1 MLKRT
6 TFPPGIK
13 SSVRPSHD
21 RVTALASVA
30 SIYSPPSSP
39 PGKWKVLRSSLPD
52 KPRKNVCPKDE
63 NIVSKNPA
71 PIHRVLSRM
80 KKEIIACKI
89 KHGVAVMGLPL

>member
-52 KPRKNVCPKDE
+52 KPMKNVCPKDE
-63 NIVSKNPA
+63 KHCQQKPGANPSGIVA
-71 PIHRVLSRM
+71 DE
-80 KKEIIACKI
+80 KEIIACKI

>member
-52 KPRKNVCPKDE
+52 KPMKKDE

-80 KKEIIACKI
+80 KRRLSRAKSKM
-89 KHGVAVMGLPL
+89 VSL